1 MGELFPKDLRSQ
13 QNIVFQLDIDITL
26 FIIQHDGLLPV
37 MVKLNALMG
46 EMSKAV
52 NLQFGFCLLFYLWQY
67 FFFYAANFVSFTN
80 ILGKN

>member
-13 QNIVFQLDIDITL
+13 QKIVFQLDIPL
-26 FIIQHDGLLPV
+26 VLLQYDGLLPV

-80 ILGKN
+80 ILVKN